1 MYEENSAEFLKEISD
16 RKFVYHKEISP
27 LITTIVDEIKAKN
40 PLLLKI
46 KGMNE
51 KKLNELSNKMN
62 EFEKSLYFLEKAL
75 KKEPDNKMINC
86 NILEVKKKLQNSNDV
101 DIYIEKCN
109 MD

>member
-1 MYEENSAEFLKEISD
+1 MGDQSKEIYNNIGILYS
-16 RKFVYHKEISP
+16 
-27 LITTIVDEIKAKN
+27 
-40 PLLLKI
+40 
-46 KGMNE
+46 
-51 KKLNELSNKMN
+51 KMN